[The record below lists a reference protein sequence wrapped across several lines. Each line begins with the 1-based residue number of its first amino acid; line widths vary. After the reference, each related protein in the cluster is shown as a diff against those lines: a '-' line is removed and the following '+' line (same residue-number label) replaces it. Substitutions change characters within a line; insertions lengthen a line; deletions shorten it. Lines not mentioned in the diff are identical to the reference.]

1 MQRVEL
7 DLEHEFSAVI
17 KDDLLNLNCLAVSIS
32 TPPPPPR
39 MGNCLIITYIHENI
53 KKPTKQPQH
62 LFTGEICVQQL
73 SILPCSTVHYSLL
86 QLSGFYT

>member
-32 TPPPPPR
+32 TPPPAY
-39 MGNCLIITYIHENI
+39 GELFNHYIH
-53 KKPTKQPQH
+53 T
-62 LFTGEICVQQL
+62 
-73 SILPCSTVHYSLL
+73 
-86 QLSGFYT
+86 